1 MKYLNK
7 IATAFCAA
15 ALGLMT
21 LTSCEGGDLFSIDSP
36 DWISSKADSIAAE
49 KAKNQSGDDV
59 IDGLEED
66 VYQVGAPDFSTG
78 WWAQFSKYYQ
88 IPEGQKWI
96 AQFNLSINPNAT
108 NTYKNFAM
116 IISNDEDRGA
126 ANYKEYGAIRY
137 DNQPS
142 GNSEWGDYIDRS
154 LVSSDLTF
162 ETDTDTGVDKLG
174 GKVTLTVDR
183 TEGGLVVTM
192 TNGTVTKTYTQ
203 KTPLTNLN
211 ADGSNTNIRCFLVP
225 EGSCINFLGSTI
237 EPIGGFTS
245 KDDKQP
251 LSIEISGVPSEVLV
265 GTTLEEAVAN
275 VTGTVYF
282 EQGVVKTVTAADLT
296 FQAIP
301 NMEDLGQKT
310 LVAIYNKTFKGEAC
324 KKPVAAIKTFSV
336 VNELSAFTQTVVVP
350 NPIVLGA
357 EDNSQGWWTV
367 HTENIKVDPKETKV
381 VHFTNYTN
389 GVNNWNNFVIVL
401 NKADVAQEY
410 AVVRADNWGWG
421 AGYDGNS
428 NLKAVGTQ
436 GDWDIWRAAMNG
448 AKVTA
453 YITNNGDGSAD
464 IKAVMIGNNGI
475 EYVQEYSGISTID
488 PDDMYF
494 RFTVDACHLVFDT
507 ELGTPDC
514 ATPWWSAF
522 TPNVQV
528 KAHQVCTVNFTNY
541 TSGANNWNNF
551 VIILNRADLSEYAVM
566 RADNWGWGAGYD
578 GNPNLKAVGTQGDWA
593 TWLAAMNGAKCSAQI
608 VNNGDGTADV
618 KVLMHGTDGVD
629 YTQDYIGISTIDPD
643 NFFFRFTV
651 DGSYLKFE

>member
-108 NTYKNFAM
+108 NTYKNYAM

-245 KDDKQP
+245 KEDKQP

-514 ATPWWSAF
+514 TTPWWSAF

-578 GNPNLKAVGTQGDWA
+578 GNPNLKAIGTQGDWA

>member
-49 KAKNQSGDDV
+49 KAKNQGGDDV

-245 KDDKQP
+245 KEDKQP

-514 ATPWWSAF
+514 TTPWWSAF

-551 VIILNRADLSEYAVM
+551 VIILNKADLTEYAVM

>member
-116 IISNDEDRGA
+116 IICNDEDRGA

-142 GNSEWGDYIDRS
+142 GNSEWGDYINRS

-245 KDDKQP
+245 KEDKQP

-514 ATPWWSAF
+514 TTPWWSAF

-551 VIILNRADLSEYAVM
+551 VIILNKADLTEYAVM